1 MQAIMWQQISEDMI
15 SLSLLRS
22 SFQSSTMTTLLKLP
36 VAKVVLKIKVAPFF
50 FRNGLVRYGSKLI

>member
-1 MQAIMWQQISEDMI
+1 MRIQFVQAIMWQQISEDMI

-36 VAKVVLKIKVAPFF
+36 VAKVVLKIKVGPFF
-50 FRNGLVRYGSKLI
+50 SGMA